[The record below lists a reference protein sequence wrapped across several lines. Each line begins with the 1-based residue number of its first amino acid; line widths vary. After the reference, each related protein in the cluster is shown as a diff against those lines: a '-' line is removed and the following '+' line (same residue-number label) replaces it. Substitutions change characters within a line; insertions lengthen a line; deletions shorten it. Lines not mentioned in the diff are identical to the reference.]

1 MRWLFGARRLQEH
14 GILGMNR
21 RNAECILDR
30 NPASAIA
37 MVDDKLRIHQL
48 CSAVGVPTPALYAV
62 FERIADVRRF
72 PERLAERDDFVIKP
86 ARGSGGRGV
95 LVILSREPQG
105 FRRSNG
111 HSISLSGISDHLT
124 DTLSGMHS
132 LGGRPDAAM
141 VQQRVR
147 LHPAFEPISFRG
159 IPDVRIVLYRGE
171 PAMAMLRLPTRESNG
186 RANLHQGGL
195 GAGIDLK
202 TGRTHHAV
210 QANRRIGRHPD
221 TGELLLGRRLPMW
234 DAMLDMSRCV
244 AEAVGL
250 GYLGVDLVLDP
261 DRGPLLLEANARP
274 GLAIQHANGAGLLPR
289 LQAIDQEK
297 SEGQFN
303 KSVAIERIPENRAGR
318 FRSKS
323 A

>member
-1 MRWLFGARRLQEH
+1 MHWLFGARRLREC

-30 NPASAIA
+30 NPARAIA
-37 MVDDKLRIHQL
+37 MVDDKLRIHEL
-48 CSAVGVPTPALYAV
+48 CSAVGVPTPELYAV

-72 PERLAERDDFVIKP
+72 SERLAKHDDFVIKP

-95 LVILSREPQG
+95 LVIVGRDSRG

-111 HSISLSGISDHLT
+111 QSISFSGISDHLT

-171 PAMAMLRLPTRESNG
+171 PAMGMLRLPTRESNG

-195 GAGIDLK
+195 GVGVDLK
-202 TGRTHHAV
+202 TGRTHRAV
-210 QANRRIGRHPD
+210 QANRRVLRHPD
-221 TGELLLGRRLPMW
+221 TGEELLGRRLPMW
-234 DAMLDMSRCV
+234 EAMLDMGRRV
-244 AEAVGL
+244 AVAVRL

-274 GLAIQHANGAGLLPR
+274 GLAIQHANGAGLLR
-289 LQAIDQEK
+289 QLKAIDERMTN
-297 SEGQFN
+297 GQFN
-303 KSVAIERIPENRAGR
+303 QSVLLWRSPQNGAITV
-318 FRSKS
+318 RSKS

>member
-1 MRWLFGARRLQEH
+1 MQWLFGARRLRER

-30 NPASAIA
+30 NPARAIA
-37 MVDDKLRIHQL
+37 MVDDKLRVHQL
-48 CSAVGVPTPALYAV
+48 CSAVHVATPALYAV
-62 FERIADVRRF
+62 FERVADVRGFR
-72 PERLAERDDFVIKP
+72 ERLAQRDDFVIKP
-86 ARGSGGRGV
+86 VRGSGGRGV
-95 LVILSREPQG
+95 LVIVGRDARG

-111 HSISLSGISDHLT
+111 HSISFSEVSDHLT

-195 GAGIDLK
+195 GVGINLS
-202 TGRTHHAV
+202 TGQTHHAV
-210 QANRRIGRHPD
+210 QGNCRVLRHPD
-221 TGELLLGRRLPMW
+221 TGEELLGRRLPMW
-234 DAMLDMSRCV
+234 DAMLDMSRRV
-244 AEAVGL
+244 ADAVRL

-261 DRGPLLLEANARP
+261 NRGPLLLEANARP

-289 LQAIDQEK
+289 LKAIDEGMTN
-297 SEGQFN
+297 GQFK
-303 KSVAIERIPENRAGR
+303 KSLVVGRSPQNGAGAI
-318 FRSKS
+318 RSQS
-323 A
+323 T